1 MRYRSIGPIFP
12 RTTPPAAR
20 PRNGCPCAMRA
31 SIPTTTSTFV
41 STRPS
46 RRLTLARIKSGS
58 PTGRRSISIGFFWP
72 PAPNRCGPPFLARNS
87 RTSWCCA
94 RSPIATPSSN
104 VAKTARR
111 AVVLG
116 ASFIGLEVAAAL
128 RAREIEVHVV
138 APEERPMERI
148 LGPEMGQLVRALHEE
163 HGVIFHLQ
171 ETASAVRATIEG
183 RRRP

>member
-1 MRYRSIGPIFP
+1 MFRRQEYQGEIIMLSDDDALPVD
-12 RTTPPAAR
+12 R
-20 PRNGCPCAMRA
+20 PNLSKDYLAGSAPEEWVPFAMRA

-58 PTGRRSISIGFFWP
+58 PTERRSISIGFFWP
-72 PAPNRCGPPFLARNS
+72 PARRPLRPSIPGAKQSDVLVLRSLADCNAIIER
-87 RTSWCCA
+87 
-94 RSPIATPSSN
+94 
-104 VAKTARR
+104 AKTARR

-148 LGPEMGQLVRALHEE
+148 LVPKWVNLCGRSMKS
-163 HGVIFHLQ
+163 
-171 ETASAVRATIEG
+171 TA
-183 RRRP
+183 